1 MEHHGIGT
9 DASMSVHINNICERN
24 YVKVESGSRKL
35 IPTRLGVTLVHGYY
49 VVDKDLVLPKIRSEI
64 ENNVAKIAKGSAD
77 YQSIVNY
84 TVNMYKEKFKFF
96 VEQINNVDQLFEAI
110 FSPIA
115 QSSGK
120 VLTKC
125 GKCYRYMNLLSLRPC
140 RLYCPNCEMTYKLP
154 QNGIIRGYKEQKCPV
169 DGFEIVLYKSD
180 KVSFVLC
187 PCCYNDPPFEG
198 TRPGLTCMNCPSYDC
213 PNNMSHPPITG
224 CIKCEADMVLSDLNK
239 PQ

>member
-96 VEQINNVDQLFEAI
+96 V
-110 FSPIA
+110 
-115 QSSGK
+115 
-120 VLTKC
+120 
-125 GKCYRYMNLLSLRPC
+125 
-140 RLYCPNCEMTYKLP
+140 KL
-154 QNGIIRGYKEQKCPV
+154 
-169 DGFEIVLYKSD
+169 
-180 KVSFVLC
+180 
-187 PCCYNDPPFEG
+187 
-198 TRPGLTCMNCPSYDC
+198 
-213 PNNMSHPPITG
+213 
-224 CIKCEADMVLSDLNK
+224 
-239 PQ
+239 